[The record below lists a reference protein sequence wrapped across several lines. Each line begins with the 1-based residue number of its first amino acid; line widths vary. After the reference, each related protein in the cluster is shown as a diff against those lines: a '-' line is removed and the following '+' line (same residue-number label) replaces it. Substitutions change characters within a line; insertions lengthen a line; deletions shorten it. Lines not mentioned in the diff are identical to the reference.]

1 MKNKNNKPKTSGME
15 GERPRE
21 PNKRIV
27 KRNIKADLLE
37 ALEDVRLGRNLH
49 GPYKTVE
56 EAMAAMLED

>member
-1 MKNKNNKPKTSGME
+1 ME

-37 ALEDVRLGRNLH
+37 ALEDIRLGRNLH
-49 GPYKTVE
+49 GPYKTAE
-56 EAMAAMLED
+56 EAVAAMLED